1 MRSLLFVDLLGVR
14 ARWHDQGRAGAE
26 DAFKTLEDLVVAA
39 VSEHGG
45 GDVIAGA
52 IESDAAAILCSS
64 QHAAVCIGVA
74 LYRAAFSV
82 STSGRFARPWLRGV
96 IVPYD
101 GEVTLRTE
109 QPAGVAGLTVTS
121 FEPGLLDA
129 IAVEKA
135 GYKGMRL
142 LIASTLVNAALRGA
156 HCLHLAD
163 GSPLHVFKRLTNSP
177 YPGRLSPGYDDVFWM
192 ASVDDEW
199 QRLQWTMGRRLR
211 FAAKDSEEFLHA
223 AATQLLFLEY
233 GAILGSLT
241 GQHAPHTGTDGGD

>member
-1 MRSLLFVDLLGVR
+1 LFVDLLGVR

-26 DAFKTLEDLVVAA
+26 TAFKTLEDLVVSA
-39 VSEHGG
+39 VAEQGG
-45 GDVIAGA
+45 GAVLAGA
-52 IESDAAAILCSS
+52 IESDAAAIVCSS

-82 STSGRFARPWLRGV
+82 ATSGRFARPWLRGV
-96 IVPYD
+96 IVPYS
-101 GEVTLRTE
+101 GNVTLKTE
-109 QPAGVAGLTVTS
+109 QPVGAANLRVTA
-121 FEPGLLDA
+121 FEGGLLDA
-129 IAVEKA
+129 VAVEKA

-142 LIASTLVNAALRGA
+142 LIDSSLVNATLRGA
-156 HCLHLAD
+156 HCLHLPD
-163 GSPLHVFKRLTNSP
+163 STLLHVFKRLTNSP
-177 YPGRLSPGYDDVFWM
+177 YPGRLSPGYDDIFWM
-192 ASVDDEW
+192 ASLADEW

-241 GQHAPHTGTDGGD
+241 GQHAPYPEASDSAG